1 MGTSYLEL
9 INQWGWNNY
18 LRRKKSPYAPTS
30 HQTEEINPLEMKTKR
45 IKANFKTHQRKS
57 RRKIVGSPGNQ
68 SWRLRVG
75 QTEPGECSEGHRS
88 LESVLGVTG
97 QQYSWAR

>member
-45 IKANFKTHQRKS
+45 LKANFKTHQ
-57 RRKIVGSPGNQ
+57 G
-68 SWRLRVG
+68 
-75 QTEPGECSEGHRS
+75 
-88 LESVLGVTG
+88 
-97 QQYSWAR
+97 